1 MQNTE
6 QERHSGLKLIV
17 VLAYI
22 ILLTVVNIFGSN
34 DEIAVNT
41 DNPNMVVVLKLLQAF
56 GVFILFICPAILFAV
71 FWTKPGI
78 RYIGIITRPA
88 FLTMLISSIGM
99 LLAMPLIN
107 WLAEFN
113 QQMQLPEILKDV
125 EAWMQLSEE
134 RMAVLTEVYTRGTS
148 VGVLLLNLFVIA
160 FMAALSEELFFR
172 GIIQKNFVDYSGN
185 KHFAVWISAI
195 VFSAFHLQFYG
206 FIPRMLM
213 GAFLGYLF
221 VWSGS
226 IWPSILAH
234 FVNNGAAVVLVW
246 LANRGVIGAEA
257 DKIGIQPGEWVY
269 VVACAITVAICLLAV
284 YYIEKKRKKR
294 AGEPRSH
301 VITDLTEV

>member
-17 VLAYI
+17 IMGYI
-22 ILLTVVNIFGSN
+22 ILLAAGNIFGSK
-34 DEIAVNT
+34 DDITVNT
-41 DNPNMVVVLKLLQAF
+41 DNPNTVVVLKLLQAF
-56 GVFILFICPAILFAV
+56 GVFIIFICPAILFSV
-71 FWTKPGI
+71 FWTREGA
-78 RYIGIITRPA
+78 RYTGLITRPA
-88 FLTMLISSIGM
+88 FLTMLIAGIGM

-107 WLAEFN
+107 WLAELN
-113 QQMQLPEILKDV
+113 QQMLLPEIFKDV
-125 EAWMQLSEE
+125 EAWMQRSEE

-172 GIIQKNFVDYSGN
+172 GIMQKAFLDYSGN
-185 KHFAVWISAI
+185 KHLAVWVSAI

-221 VWSGS
+221 IWSGS

-234 FVNNGAAVVLVW
+234 FVNNGTAVVLFW
-246 LANRGVIGAEA
+246 LANRGVVSAEA
-257 DKIGIQPGEWVY
+257 DKIGIQPGEWGY
-269 VVACAITVAICLLAV
+269 VVICSLTVMLSLLAI
-284 YYIEKKRKKR
+284 YFIEKKRRKR
-294 AGEPRSH
+294 AEEITSH
-301 VITDLTEV
+301 IITDLTEV